1 MKAIEIMKSEAV
13 NPQNGKVVSKIR
25 VRMSNGEILPL
36 VTGKVVEGKFV
47 ADDMEAAES
56 NLKSRFET
64 ATDALRHV
72 VVREREFTNA
82 DGTVRD
88 AKWATVTNVKLG
100 DSLEW

>member
-13 NPQNGKVVSKIR
+13 NPQNGQIVSKIR

-47 ADDMEAAES
+47 ADDMSAAEA
-56 NLKSRFET
+56 NLKSRFQ
-64 ATDALRHV
+64 AVTDALRHV
-72 VVREREFTNA
+72 VVREREFQNA

-88 AKWATVTNVKLG
+88 AKWATVTNVTLG